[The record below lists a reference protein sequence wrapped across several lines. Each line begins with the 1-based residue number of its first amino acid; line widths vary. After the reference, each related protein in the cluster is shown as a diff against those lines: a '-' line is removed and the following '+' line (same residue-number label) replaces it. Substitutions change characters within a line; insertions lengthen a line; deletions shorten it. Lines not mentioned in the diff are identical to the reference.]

1 MNPIRSLKAW
11 MIRKHERCCTRP
23 AGTFGP
29 DDQGCQAGCTCP
41 AEITDGT
48 VADYRRLAR
57 KIHLDPRHPHPG
69 TPEDCASPHDVLCK
83 AVWP

>member
-1 MNPIRSLKAW
+1 MTEIDSLEAW
-11 MIRKHERCCTRP
+11 MRRKHERCCERE

-29 DDQGCQAGCTCP
+29 DDEGCQAGCTCP
-41 AEITDGT
+41 AEITDET
-48 VADYRRLAR
+48 VSDYRQLAR